1 MEGYTKNELLYALK
15 AECEWI
21 KENESVYDA
30 MVLKRRGIDLIEN
43 LRDTGPGR
51 GKWYECGPMLLA
63 CSECGKV
70 IGAPIT
76 NAPKY
81 CENCGYPMIQGE
93 DEEPDE
99 EQDEELEA
107 WLNE

>member
-15 AECEWI
+15 AKCEWI
-21 KENESVYDA
+21 RENESVYDA
-30 MVLKRRGIDLIEN
+30 MVLKRRGIELIEN

-76 NAPKY
+76 SAPKY
-81 CENCGYPMIQGE
+81 CENCGYPMAQGE

-99 EQDEELEA
+99 EPYEELEA

>member
-15 AECEWI
+15 AECERI

-30 MVLKRRGIDLIEN
+30 MVLKRRGIELIEN
-43 LRDTGPGR
+43 LRDADQGK

-81 CENCGYPMIQGE
+81 CENCGYPMTKGE